1 MKKLSIIFRNTSI
14 LALVLFC
21 SGFQQ
26 LVAQDSSAVKEV
38 KTKPVLKPVKSTFE
52 SNWVLDNQTVM
63 VAKKGTFEM
72 DIQHRFGTVNNGY
85 SDFFGLYAPSN
96 IRIGFSYVIKN
107 QLQLGAGFTKERIQW
122 DATVKYAII
131 KQKVSGGSPVS
142 VTFFGNTVI
151 DTRAASNFVTFTDR
165 ISYFSELMIARK
177 INTKFSVQVA
187 PSISYFNNIPGY
199 VDINGEI
206 QPTMENAHI
215 AIAAM
220 GKYSLTPNMALVAN
234 YDQPLT
240 QHVTNNPHPNIS
252 LGLEM
257 TTSNHTFQVFAG
269 NANSILPQNNNMYNQ
284 NDFTKGQFIIG
295 FNITRLWNF

>member
-26 LVAQDSSAVKEV
+26 LIAQDSSAVKEV

-151 DTRAASNFVTFTDR
+151 DTRSASNFVTFTDR

-177 INTKFSVQVA
+177 INTKFSIQVA

-206 QPTMENAHI
+206 QPTMENTHI

>member
-1 MKKLSIIFRNTSI
+1 MKKLSIIFRNTNI

-21 SGFQQ
+21 SGFQK
-26 LVAQDSSAVKEV
+26 LIAQDSSAVKEV
-38 KTKPVLKPVKSTFE
+38 KTKPILKPVKSTFE

-96 IRIGFSYVIKN
+96 IRIGFSYVIKT

-131 KQKVSGGSPVS
+131 KQKLSGGSPVS
-142 VTFFGNTVI
+142 ISFFGNTVI
-151 DTRAASNFVTFTDR
+151 DTRKALNFVTFTDR

-199 VDINGEI
+199 VDINGKIE
-206 QPTMENAHI
+206 PTMENTHI
-215 AIAAM
+215 AIAVM

-240 QHVTNNPHPNIS
+240 QHVTTNPHPNIS

-257 TTSNHTFQVFAG
+257 TTSNHTFQAFAG